1 MCTGLYT
8 HLGVEMASC
17 TMNKSPNRTKPK
29 LSVTALRG
37 EVWVVP
43 DDGALKNDPMLELD
57 FFEPYLKRTFSR
69 GDFIFRSGD
78 EADGFYLVLAGRV
91 KLALPDPIR
100 GERVIAVCGEGD
112 LFGAAAC
119 GGEQVHRAQA
129 VSLQAGTLAVSLS
142 CAELQEATKNTPSVA
157 LLLTRALAARV
168 QVLEEE
174 AEFANLPVQARLART
189 LLDLSKRLGHEIEP
203 GVYDLE
209 LALRQDEIA
218 SLAGA
223 TRVSAT
229 QALSAWRSIGIVA
242 GTRGSYQVDTARLE
256 ALMELLEAD
265 AAR

>member
-1 MCTGLYT
+1 
-8 HLGVEMASC
+8 
-17 TMNKSPNRTKPK
+17 MNRLLNQTKQK
-29 LSVTALRG
+29 HFSVTALRG
-37 EVWVVP
+37 EVWVAP
-43 DDGALKNDPMLELD
+43 DNGALKDDPTLDLD
-57 FFEPYLKRTFSR
+57 FFEPYLKRSFSR

-78 EADGFYLVLAGRV
+78 EADGFHLVLAGRV

-119 GGEQVHRAQA
+119 GGVHEHRAQA
-129 VSLQAGTLAVSLS
+129 VSLQAGTLVVSLS
-142 CAELQEATKNTPSVA
+142 CAELQEATKDTPSVA

-174 AEFANLPVQARLART
+174 AEFASLPVQARLART
-189 LLDLSKRLGHEIEP
+189 LLDLSRRLGHEVEP
-203 GVYDLE
+203 GVYSLE

-229 QALSAWRSIGIVA
+229 QALSAWRSIGIVT
-242 GTRGSYQVDTARLE
+242 GTRGTYQVDVARLE
-256 ALMELLEAD
+256 ALMELLED
-265 AAR
+265 AAIR